1 MQRLRKS
8 RHLGTDLSDILV
20 ELLKN
25 PLSLDMGSVNS
36 TVGTARSCYI
46 EAIQKA
52 KEGKWEEID
61 ELFKTGDEA
70 FNEGHDAHMGL
81 LMKEAEGKSEGVNLL
96 LLHAED
102 QLMSAEGFKT
112 VALEMID
119 VYKRLEKLENK

>member
-1 MQRLRKS
+1 MS
-8 RHLGTDLSDILV
+8 F
-20 ELLKN
+20 LKN
-25 PLSLDMGSVNS
+25 PPVFRHGECQFHSWNGKKAV
-36 TVGTARSCYI
+36 YI

-81 LMKEAEGKSEGVNLL
+81 LTKEAEGKSEGVNLL